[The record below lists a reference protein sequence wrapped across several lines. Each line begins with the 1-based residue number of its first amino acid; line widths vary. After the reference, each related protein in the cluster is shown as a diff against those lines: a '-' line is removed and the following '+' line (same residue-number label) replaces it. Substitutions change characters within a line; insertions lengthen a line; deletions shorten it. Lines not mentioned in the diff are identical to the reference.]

1 MVSPVVV
8 AVALIAWA
16 FSVHLP
22 LVYTVL
28 GLGWLLPTL
37 ELIGYRSG
45 KRVYIDIAHG
55 LSNYLI
61 AVYAIGGVFGT
72 IVTVFLAGLLPVFTN
87 IAGALLWPVWG
98 IAIVFGVAIALPFIG
113 FYYRSF
119 NRLSPMKHI
128 AVGYAMAITLT
139 VIPAMFRLVFA
150 FINYPAGVA
159 ITPSSTSNTGF
170 TLSVNLTKALGNP
183 TYPPLL
189 SSTLLG
195 AIAMTSI
202 LISSIHGWRYTSS
215 RSEYHELGHRIGN
228 TMGLIFG
235 ILYSIFAA
243 WYLYT
248 IYQYSPTVAWSIF
261 GHPPSYLQS
270 AFYELYRPTFNLSWM
285 LYMNIALGA
294 IILVLLVI
302 SIKITSKPI
311 EALKLVLTPM
321 LMDSAEVMNGLAHA
335 PYAIVP
341 PVTAAEALIKAYG
354 LSFALNVAK
363 WLTIS
368 QLLTPQINALLSLVS
383 IQPGLLVGSLI
394 FFAFF
399 NALLLYVIYAALSWR
414 RSSA

>member
-37 ELIGYRSG
+37 ELLGYRSG
-45 KRVYIDIAHG
+45 KRTYIDIAHG
-55 LSNYLI
+55 LSSYLI

-98 IAIVFGVAIALPFIG
+98 VAIVFGVALALPLIG

-119 NRLSPMKHI
+119 NRISPMKHV

-150 FINYPAGVA
+150 FINYPMGVA
-159 ITPSSTSNTGF
+159 IAPSNTSNTGF
-170 TLSVNLTKALGNP
+170 TLSVNLTEALGNP

-189 SSTLLG
+189 LATLFG

-202 LISSIHGWRYTSS
+202 LISSIHGWRYASN

-228 TMGLIFG
+228 IVGLIFG
-235 ILYSIFAA
+235 ILYAVFAA

-248 IYQYSPTVAWSIF
+248 VYQYSPTVAWSIF
-261 GHPPSYLQS
+261 GHPPSYLPS
-270 AFYELYRPTFNLSWM
+270 AFHGLYEPTFNLSWM

-294 IILVLLVI
+294 VILVLLILSTRVI
-302 SIKITSKPI
+302 SRPI
-311 EALKLVLTPM
+311 EALKLILTPM
-321 LMDSAEVMNGLAHA
+321 LMDSAEVMNGLAHV

-354 LSFALNVAK
+354 LNFALNVAK

-368 QLLTPQINALLSLVS
+368 QLLTPQINALLKLVS
-383 IQPGLLVGSLI
+383 VQPGLLLGSLV

-414 RSSA
+414 RT